1 MKQHLVSL
9 LALTAPLHA
18 AELVPARIPAS
29 AKWVLHLDMDAMR
42 ASETGKAVFE
52 RIEREHGTKLQALK
66 RISSVH
72 LLNDLH
78 DLTLHGDGKPE
89 HGVALV
95 SGTFDQAHMV
105 DVVKASD
112 DYAAETYAG
121 VVIHSWKDKNQTQHA
136 AFANDGLL
144 VFSRQDDAL
153 KQELDVLK
161 TGNPAPA
168 DPIFSAGGGKPL
180 IAAVAKLGEI
190 ELPPDASKILRL
202 AGVLRIAASED
213 DSRFSIQMG
222 ADSKDAKHANRLRR
236 LLDGVL
242 ALAEAG
248 NPKLSDSDFQ
258 SEVTATRETPG
269 VNVAL
274 SLPVRDWLEILNE
287 AAEKKKNAGH

>member
-1 MKQHLVSL
+1 M
-9 LALTAPLHA
+9 
-18 AELVPARIPAS
+18 
-29 AKWVLHLDMDAMR
+29 
-42 ASETGKAVFE
+42 
-52 RIEREHGTKLQALK
+52 
-66 RISSVH
+66 
-72 LLNDLH
+72 
-78 DLTLHGDGKPE
+78 
-89 HGVALV
+89 
-95 SGTFDQAHMV
+95 
-105 DVVKASD
+105 
-112 DYAAETYAG
+112 
-121 VVIHSWKDKNQTQHA
+121 
-136 AFANDGLL
+136 
-144 VFSRQDDAL
+144 
-153 KQELDVLK
+153 
-161 TGNPAPA
+161 
-168 DPIFSAGGGKPL
+168 